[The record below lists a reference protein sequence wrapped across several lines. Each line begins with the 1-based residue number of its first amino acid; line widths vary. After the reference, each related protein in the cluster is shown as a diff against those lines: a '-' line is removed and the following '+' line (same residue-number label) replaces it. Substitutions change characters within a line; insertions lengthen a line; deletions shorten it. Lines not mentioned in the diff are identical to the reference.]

1 MKTPIP
7 KIEING
13 NGQYERFRRIL
24 FNEVGFLISI
34 IGATVA
40 LFLFLSNPA
49 HENMR
54 EIEKIKSEMENKQEL
69 LTALNKIRDNDLHTL
84 EGKLEDSNKRLNE
97 IENQLIELKAILNE
111 RLPVKQ

>member
-1 MKTPIP
+1 MKTTTQ

-49 HENMR
+49 QENTR
-54 EIEKIKSEMENKQEL
+54 EIEKLKSEIGSNQEL

-84 EGKLEDSNKRLNE
+84 KQKLEDSNERLND
-97 IENQLIELKAILNE
+97 IENQLIKIEAILNE
-111 RLPVKQ
+111 RLPAKQ